1 MAHFDL
7 SSYETVEERLNKFW
21 ELHPNGRVATE
32 IIHYDEKRV
41 LIKASLYRNV
51 DEPNPTSTGFAEEVF
66 GSSPVNKTSFVE
78 NCETSAIGRA
88 TANMN
93 LSVKGKRP
101 SREEMNKV
109 QRRSEE
115 KPVLVKKEIAQSV
128 QQGEAGLTTAQQ
140 VWVEKQLQQ
149 KYPSEDTA
157 SILSHLIGRQITH
170 ISEIEVDETRIL
182 IQKLAGK

>member
-115 KPVLVKKEIAQSV
+115 KPVVVQKGLSGSVK
-128 QQGEAGLTTAQQ
+128 QGEAGLTTAQQ

-149 KYPSEDTA
+149 KYPDESAIEIA
-157 SILSHLIGRQITH
+157 SNLIGRTVTEF
-170 ISEIEVDETRIL
+170 SEIEIDESRIL